1 MTDIEY
7 IASRLSKEDILCQL
21 AEEAAELAQAALKLR
36 RAITGTN
43 PTPMNYRDACNNLI
57 EEIAD
62 VRAAERVVICAG
74 TEDTSTA
81 NLAIESKMEYKT
93 YRWAKRLREK
103 EDSDDKDHCTA
114 GLTIENKKD
123 CTIYRWTK
131 RLKDA
136 ANTKDCRDCLKK
148 CWLTDEKEDGHD

>member
-7 IASRLSKEDILCQL
+7 IASRLSNEELLCQL

-36 RAITGTN
+36 RVITGTN
-43 PTPMNYRDACNNLI
+43 PTPMNYRDACDNLI

-81 NLAIESKMEYKT
+81 HLAIESKMEYKT
-93 YRWAKRLREK
+93 YRWAKRLRKK
-103 EDSDDKDHCTA
+103 EYSDDKDRKHNRVQT
-114 GLTIENKKD
+114 
-123 CTIYRWTK
+123 RWRSGIAVCLRHP
-131 RLKDA
+131 RLRHGFQ
-136 ANTKDCRDCLKK
+136 TLR
-148 CWLTDEKEDGHD
+148 GR

>member
-7 IASRLSKEDILCQL
+7 IASRLSREDILCQL
-21 AEEAAELAQAALKLR
+21 AEEASELAQAALKLR
-36 RAITGTN
+36 RVITGTN
-43 PTPMNYRDACNNLI
+43 PTPMNYRDACDNLI

-93 YRWAKRLREK
+93 YRWAKRLRKK
-103 EDSDDKDHCTA
+103 EYSDDKDRKHNRVQT
-114 GLTIENKKD
+114 
-123 CTIYRWTK
+123 RWRSGMAVCLRHP
-131 RLKDA
+131 RLRHGFQ
-136 ANTKDCRDCLKK
+136 TLR
-148 CWLTDEKEDGHD
+148 GR

>member
-7 IASRLSKEDILCQL
+7 IASRLSNEELLCQL

-36 RAITGTN
+36 RVITGTN
-43 PTPMNYRDACNNLI
+43 PTPMNYRDACDNLI

-81 NLAIESKMEYKT
+81 HLAIESKMEYKT
-93 YRWAKRLREK
+93 YRWAKRLRKK
-103 EDSDDKDHCTA
+103 EYSDDKDRKHNRVQT
-114 GLTIENKKD
+114 
-123 CTIYRWTK
+123 RWRSGMAVCLRHP
-131 RLKDA
+131 RLRHGFQKL
-136 ANTKDCRDCLKK
+136 R
-148 CWLTDEKEDGHD
+148 GR

>member
-7 IASRLSKEDILCQL
+7 IASRLSREDILCQL
-21 AEEAAELAQAALKLR
+21 AEEASELAQAALKLR
-36 RAITGTN
+36 RVITGTN
-43 PTPMNYRDACNNLI
+43 PTPMNYRDACDNLI

-74 TEDTSTA
+74 TEDTCTA

-114 GLTIENKKD
+114 SLDIEDKKD
-123 CTIYRWTK
+123 CTIYRWAQ
-131 RLKDA
+131 RLK
-136 ANTKDCRDCLKK
+136 
-148 CWLTDEKEDGHD
+148 EKEDSHD

>member
-7 IASRLSKEDILCQL
+7 IASRLSNEELLCQL

-36 RAITGTN
+36 RVITGTN
-43 PTPMNYRDACNNLI
+43 PTPMNYRDACDNLI

-81 NLAIESKMEYKT
+81 HLAIESKMEYKT
-93 YRWAKRLREK
+93 YRWAKRLRKK

-114 GLTIENKKD
+114 SLAIENKKD
-123 CTIYRWTK
+123 CTIYRWAK
-131 RLKDA
+131 RL
-136 ANTKDCRDCLKK
+136 R
-148 CWLTDEKEDGHD
+148 EKEDGDDKD